1 MLELLRFLKIFG
13 LLKCL
18 LLSAQI
24 PGDIADQ
31 ISPLLKEGEGYRIYW
46 I

>member
-13 LLKCL
+13 LLKC